1 MSRLSATVLK
11 RFTVGFAAILVAAI
25 VTPSANA
32 APPVVPAGGYGF
44 GDGAQ
49 MTWLGSADVNRELDA
64 VAKTSAT
71 WLRVLIPW
79 TKIETAKGRYDWG
92 QTDLVVNAAAARGL
106 KVLGVIAFS
115 PDWARPGGSYF
126 TAPPN
131 DVADYADF
139 STAVVNRYGGKVSS
153 WQLWNEPNLPLFF
166 GFTPHN
172 APRYTELVKA
182 AYPAIKAAQPN
193 STVVLAGL
201 SRLPGDESPPAFME
215 KMYAAGAK
223 GSFDAA
229 AAHPYVF
236 PSGLAANPENGFS
249 DLAAM
254 HDVMAANGDGGKR
267 IWITE
272 MGAPTSEDSDGVSQ
286 EEQAKQITDVLSA
299 VAATSYSGPAFIYS
313 IRDTDTANRGDRESN
328 FGALLTSD
336 WQPKVTAGV
345 LAR

>member
-1 MSRLSATVLK
+1 MSRLAATVLK
-11 RFTVGFAAILVAAI
+11 RLSVGFAALLVAAL

-32 APPVVPAGGYGF
+32 APPAVPAAGYGF

-79 TKIETAKGRYDWG
+79 TKVEPAKGQYDWG
-92 QTDLVVNAAAARGL
+92 QTDLVINAATARGL

-139 STAVVNRYGGKVSS
+139 STAVVNRYGGSVSS

-172 APRYTELVKA
+172 APRYTELVRA
-182 AYPAIKAAQPN
+182 AYPAIKAVQPN

-236 PSGLAANPENGFS
+236 PSGLAANQENGFS
-249 DLAAM
+249 DLAAV
-254 HDVMAANGDGGKR
+254 HGVMAANGDGGKR

-272 MGAPTSEDSDGVSQ
+272 LGAPTSEDRDGVSQ